1 MAPRAMK
8 FKLWLGVLVLALASA
23 IGAEGTAGKV
33 DGKDKPVRG
42 ATAAAAEGVLN
53 AAKVLSSADSD
64 DATTKGMPQL
74 LALLTAGAPADA
86 HRDDKGRT
94 ALHHAAQRG
103 RADATALLLEHGA
116 DVNRPDKNGNTA
128 LHEAAIAGHLG
139 VARVLMR
146 SGARPTIRN
155 RVGFS
160 AHDAAMMKGHAAVAA
175 IVPNPAPAPSGSC
188 GAETTALRAEVSKLQ
203 EQVERL
209 QRGQVQLA
217 ANFGVAVE
225 QLNDVLGHLQEAK
238 GLPANAKHKPEP
250 GAWQRWNTMIANFVG
265 SK

>member
-1 MAPRAMK
+1 MGI
-8 FKLWLGVLVLALASA
+8 FKLSLLLVLACSCAWA
-23 IGAEGTAGKV
+23 AEPTAEKV
-33 DGKDKPVRG
+33 DGKDKPSRG
-42 ATAAAAEGVLN
+42 AAAAAAEGVLN
-53 AAKVLSSADSD
+53 AAKVLSSADSN
-64 DATTKGMPQL
+64 DAATKGMPQL
-74 LALLTAGAPADA
+74 LALLTAGAPAGA

-116 DVNRPDKNGNTA
+116 DANGLDKNGNTA

-146 SGARPTIRN
+146 SGARSTIRN

-175 IVPNPAPAPSGSC
+175 IVPNPAPAPNDSC
-188 GAETTALRAEVSKLQ
+188 GAETAALRDEVGKLRQ
-203 EQVERL
+203 QVERL
-209 QRGQVQLA
+209 QHGQVQLA

-238 GLPANAKHKPEP
+238 GLPAGAKHEPEP